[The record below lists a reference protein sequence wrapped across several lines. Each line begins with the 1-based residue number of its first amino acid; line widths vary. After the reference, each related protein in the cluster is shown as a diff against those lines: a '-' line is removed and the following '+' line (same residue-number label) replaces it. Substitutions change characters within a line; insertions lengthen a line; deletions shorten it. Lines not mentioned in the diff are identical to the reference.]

1 VRDDILG
8 LLRQMENEF
17 LIVNVAQY
25 ASQVTVEQTTIDG
38 VTYLVCRV
46 PFAVI
51 NHLHSVVGEAQ
62 QVA

>member
-1 VRDDILG
+1 
-8 LLRQMENEF
+8 MENEF